1 MVPSVQWSRAPNGPE
16 RPMVPSVQWSRAKPP
31 PRGCTGE
38 SPPRGCPGKSPHAAG
53 TAGLQLKSPVSLSL
67 TYKTPLGGSAP
78 GGLAE

>member
-16 RPMVPSVQWSRAKPP
+16 RPMVPSEAP

-38 SPPRGCPGKSPHAAG
+38 SRHAAG

-67 TYKTPLGGSAP
+67 TCKTPLGGSAP